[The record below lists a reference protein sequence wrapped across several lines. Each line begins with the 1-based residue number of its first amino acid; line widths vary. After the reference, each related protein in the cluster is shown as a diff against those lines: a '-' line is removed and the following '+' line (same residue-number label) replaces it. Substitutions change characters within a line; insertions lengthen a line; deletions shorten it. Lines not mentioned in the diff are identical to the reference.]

1 MTGARRFMVRRFVI
15 PRPFRHSGRLA
26 GEEGLSLVEVLI
38 AAAIMAILAGIAWGS
53 GGDAVA
59 RQRLEGATR
68 RLVIGIDR
76 GRQAALGSAQPC
88 SLSLGS
94 GGWQVPLDGSAVC
107 TGAPMGLGEGVAE
120 GAVQVHHNFPEA
132 LRFSSNGLVLDG
144 GTVVLSSKGTP
155 LQRCLVMA
163 LPLGIVR
170 VGRYGANPAAGPRAE
185 ACKPDPQL

>member
-1 MTGARRFMVRRFVI
+1 MTGARRFVIRRFVP
-15 PRPFRHSGRLA
+15 PRPFGSSGRLA
-26 GEEGLSLVEVLI
+26 ADVGLSLVEVLI
-38 AAAIMAILAGIAWGS
+38 AAAIMAILAGIAYGT

-76 GRQAALGSAQPC
+76 GRQAALGRAQPC

-107 TGAPMGLGEGVAE
+107 AGAPMGLGEGVAE
-120 GAVQVHHNFPEA
+120 GEVQVHHNFPEA

-144 GTVVLSSKGTP
+144 GTVVLTSPGTQ

-185 ACKPDPQL
+185 ACTPDPQL

>member
-1 MTGARRFMVRRFVI
+1 MTGSRGFVI
-15 PRPFRHSGRLA
+15 GRPATPRGVTRSRRLA
-26 GEEGLSLVEVLI
+26 GEEGLSLAEVLI
-38 AAAIMAILAGIAWGS
+38 AAAIMAILTGIAWGS

-94 GGWQVPLDGSAVC
+94 GGWQVPRDGSAVC
-107 TGAPMGLGEGVAE
+107 AGAPMGLGEGVAE
-120 GAVQVHHNFPEA
+120 GTVQVHHNFPEA

>member
-1 MTGARRFMVRRFVI
+1 MTDPRRCVTR
-15 PRPFRHSGRLA
+15 SGRFE
-26 GEEGLSLVEVLI
+26 GEEGFSLAEVLI
-38 AAAIMAILAGIAWGS
+38 AASLMAILAGIAYGS

-76 GRQAALGSAQPC
+76 GRQAALGRAQPC

-107 TGAPMGLGEGVAE
+107 AGAPMGLGEGVAE
-120 GAVQVHHNFPEA
+120 GEVQVHHNFPEA

-144 GTVVLSSKGTP
+144 GTVVLSSKGTQ

-170 VGRYGANPAAGPRAE
+170 VGRYGATPAAGPRAE
-185 ACKPDPQL
+185 GCTPDPQL

>member
-1 MTGARRFMVRRFVI
+1 MTGTRRFMIRRFVT

-38 AAAIMAILAGIAWGS
+38 AAAIMVILAGIAYSS

-88 SLSLGS
+88 SLSLGP
-94 GGWQVPLDGSAVC
+94 GGWQLPLDGSTVC
-107 TGAPMGLGEGVAE
+107 AGAPMGLGEGLADGE
-120 GAVQVHHNFPEA
+120 VQLSHNFPAA

-144 GTVVLSSKGTP
+144 GTVVLTAKGTE
-155 LQRCLVMA
+155 LKRCLVMA

-170 VGRYGANPAAGPRAE
+170 LGRYGANPAAGPRAE
-185 ACKPDPQL
+185 ACSPDPQL

>member
-1 MTGARRFMVRRFVI
+1 MTGSRGFVI
-15 PRPFRHSGRLA
+15 GRPATPRGVTRSRRLA

-68 RLVIGIDR
+68 RLVVGIDR
-76 GRQAALGSAQPC
+76 ARQAALRSAQPC

-107 TGAPMGLGEGVAE
+107 AGAPMGLGEGVAE
-120 GAVQVHHNFPEA
+120 GAVQVRHNFPEA

-144 GTVVLSSKGTP
+144 GTVVLSSKGTQ

-185 ACKPDPQL
+185 ACTPDPQL

>member
-1 MTGARRFMVRRFVI
+1 MTGARRFMVRRFVT

-38 AAAIMAILAGIAWGS
+38 AVAIMAILAGIAYSS

-94 GGWQVPLDGSAVC
+94 GGWQLPLDGSAVC
-107 TGAPMGLGEGVAE
+107 AGAPMGLGEGVAE

-144 GTVVLSSKGTP
+144 GTVVLTSPGTP

-185 ACKPDPQL
+185 ACRPDPQL

>member
-1 MTGARRFMVRRFVI
+1 MTGARRCVIRRFV
-15 PRPFRHSGRLA
+15 PRRPFRSSGRLV
-26 GEEGLSLVEVLI
+26 GEEGLSLAEVLI
-38 AAAIMAILAGIAWGS
+38 AAAIMAILAGIAYGT

-68 RLVIGIDR
+68 RLAIGIDR
-76 GRQAALGSAQPC
+76 GRLAALRNSQPC
-88 SLSLGS
+88 SLSLGP
-94 GGWQVPLDGSAVC
+94 GGWQAPLDGSVVC
-107 TGAPMGLGEGVAE
+107 AGAPMGLGEGVADGE
-120 GAVQVHHNFPEA
+120 VQVRHNFPEA

-185 ACKPDPQL
+185 ACTPDPQL

>member
-1 MTGARRFMVRRFVI
+1 MTGSRGFVI
-15 PRPFRHSGRLA
+15 GRPATPRGVTRSRRLA
-26 GEEGLSLVEVLI
+26 GEAGLSLAEVLI
-38 AAAIMAILAGIAWGS
+38 AATIMAILAGIAWGS

-76 GRQAALGSAQPC
+76 GREAALGSAQPC

-107 TGAPMGLGEGVAE
+107 AGAPMGLGEGVAE

>member
-1 MTGARRFMVRRFVI
+1 MTGARRCVTR
-15 PRPFRHSGRLA
+15 RPFRRSGRLV

-38 AAAIMAILAGIAWGS
+38 AAAIMAILAGIAYGS

-59 RQRLEGATR
+59 RQRLEAATR
-68 RLVIGIDR
+68 RLVVGIDR
-76 GRQAALGSAQPC
+76 ARQAALRSAQPC

-94 GGWQVPLDGSAVC
+94 VGWQLPRDGSAVC
-107 TGAPMGLGEGVAE
+107 AGAPMGLGEGVAD

-144 GTVVLSSKGTP
+144 GTVVLTSPGTP

-170 VGRYGANPAAGPRAE
+170 VGRYGSNPAAGPRAE
-185 ACKPDPQL
+185 ACTPDPQL

>member
-1 MTGARRFMVRRFVI
+1 MTG
-15 PRPFRHSGRLA
+15 PRGFAICRLVAPRLITRSGRFE

-38 AAAIMAILAGIAWGS
+38 ASALMAILAGIAYGS

-88 SLSLGS
+88 SLSLGP

-107 TGAPMGLGEGVAE
+107 AGAPMGLGEGVAE

-170 VGRYGANPAAGPRAE
+170 VGRYGANPAVGPRAE

>member
-1 MTGARRFMVRRFVI
+1 MTGRRGFVICRLAAPRGVTRPRRFE
-15 PRPFRHSGRLA
+15 
-26 GEEGLSLVEVLI
+26 GEGGLSLVEVLM
-38 AAAIMAILAGIAWGS
+38 AAAIMAILAGIASSS

-59 RQRLEGATR
+59 RQRLEVATR

-107 TGAPMGLGEGVAE
+107 AGAPLGLGEGVAE

-144 GTVVLSSKGTP
+144 GTVVLSSTGTP

-170 VGRYGANPAAGPRAE
+170 VGRYGANPAAGPKAE
-185 ACKPDPQL
+185 ACTPDPQL

>member
-1 MTGARRFMVRRFVI
+1 MTGARRCVTR
-15 PRPFRHSGRLA
+15 RPFRRSGRLV

-38 AAAIMAILAGIAWGS
+38 AAAIMAILAGIAYGS

-59 RQRLEGATR
+59 RQRLEAATR
-68 RLVIGIDR
+68 RLVVGIDR
-76 GRQAALGSAQPC
+76 ARQAALRSAQPC
-88 SLSLGS
+88 SLSLES
-94 GGWQVPLDGSAVC
+94 GGWQLPRDGSAVC
-107 TGAPMGLGEGVAE
+107 AGAPMGLGEGVAD

-144 GTVVLSSKGTP
+144 GTVVLTSPGTP

-170 VGRYGANPAAGPRAE
+170 VGRYGSKPAAGPRAE
-185 ACKPDPQL
+185 ACTPDPQL

>member
-1 MTGARRFMVRRFVI
+1 MTG
-15 PRPFRHSGRLA
+15 PRGFAICRLVAPRLITRSGRFE

-38 AAAIMAILAGIAWGS
+38 ASALMAILAGIAYGS

-68 RLVIGIDR
+68 RLAIGIDR
-76 GRQAALGSAQPC
+76 GRLAALRNSQPC
-88 SLSLGS
+88 SLSLGP
-94 GGWQVPLDGSAVC
+94 GGWQAPLDGSVVC
-107 TGAPMGLGEGVAE
+107 AGAPMGLGEGVADGE
-120 GAVQVHHNFPEA
+120 VQVRHNFPEA

-144 GTVVLSSKGTP
+144 GTVVLSTKGTR

-185 ACKPDPQL
+185 ACTPDPQL